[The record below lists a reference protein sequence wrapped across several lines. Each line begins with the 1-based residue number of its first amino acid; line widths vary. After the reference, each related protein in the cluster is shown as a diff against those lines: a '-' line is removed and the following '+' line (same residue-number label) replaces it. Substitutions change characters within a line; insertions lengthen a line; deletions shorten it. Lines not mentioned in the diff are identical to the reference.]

1 MATGNKVS
9 GSRMGGQRRSW
20 KSWTLLA
27 MVVAAAALLWQWDWI
42 SGQASAATA
51 FGAKTACS
59 CRFVGGRDLASCQG
73 DFVPGMEAVFV
84 SQDVDE
90 QSVTATVP
98 LVSSSTAHFHDGFG
112 CVLDSWED

>member
-1 MATGNKVS
+1 MATGNK
-9 GSRMGGQRRSW
+9 GSASHLGGQRRSW

-27 MVVAAAALLWQWDWI
+27 VVVVAAALAWQWEWL

-59 CRFVGGRDLASCQG
+59 CHFVGGRDLDSCQG

-84 SQDVDE
+84 SQDDGE

-98 LVSSSTAHFHDGFG
+98 LISSDTAHFHDGFG

>member
-1 MATGNKVS
+1 MATGNT
-9 GSRMGGQRRSW
+9 GQAARRRGW

-27 MVVAAAALLWQWDWI
+27 TVAAGAALFWQWDDL

-51 FGAKTACS
+51 FGAKSACS
-59 CRFVGGRDLASCQG
+59 CHYIGGRDLDSCQG
-73 DFVPGMEAVFV
+73 DFVPGMAAVFV
-84 SQDVDE
+84 SQDADE

-98 LVSSSTAHFHDGFG
+98 LVSSDTAHFHEGFG